1 MITFNNLQS
10 VLAEFGNELCAKYKD
25 KLTQDNRIAS
35 GKLISSVNSKVV
47 VNGNEFVVELSLEG
61 WWKYIEYGTRPHMP
75 PVNKI
80 LEWVRVKRILPTPM
94 SNGKLPT
101 EKQLSWMIAKKIERV
116 GTEGTPNLT
125 DSIYE
130 TLNEYEMKIE
140 EAIDKDILGCLDEI
154 LTFMK

>member
-1 MITFNNLQS
+1 MIEFKHLQS
-10 VLAEFGNELCAKYKD
+10 VLAEFGNELCTKYKD

-47 VNGNEFVVELSLEG
+47 VNGNEFVVELSLED

-80 LEWVRVKRILPTPM
+80 LEWVKVKQILPTPM
-94 SNGKLPT
+94 ANGKLPT
-101 EKQLSWMIAKKIERV
+101 EQQLAWMIAKKIDRV

-125 DSIYE
+125 DSIDE